1 MARILVI
8 MLIAV
13 TIEAAGVVILS
24 SGLKQIQGARQ
35 ITVSEIAR
43 VVKDGCTNG
52 KVLLGTALEAVFY
65 GFLLY
70 MLSRNEVSFIWPL
83 TSLGFIVTTLAAI
96 LILGE
101 RVSGVRWAGVA
112 LIAAG
117 VFLISYTESVKPK
130 QNPPPAP
137 PPASAVPRADAGPG
151 GTRLWTRMEDGGS
164 GSAKG

>member
-117 VFLISYTESVKPK
+117 VFLISYNESVKPK
-130 QNPPPAP
+130 QNPPPA
-137 PPASAVPRADAGPG
+137 AAVPRADAGQG
-151 GTRLWTRMEDGGS
+151 GTPGS
-164 GSAKG
+164 LG

>member
-8 MLIAV
+8 LVIAAV
-13 TIEAAGVVILS
+13 IEAVGVVILS
-24 SGLKQIQGARQ
+24 GGLKQIRGARE

-70 MLSRNEVSFIWPL
+70 MLSRNDVSFIWPL
-83 TSLGFIVTTLAAI
+83 TSLGFIITTLAAVF
-96 LILGE
+96 ILGE
-101 RVSGVRWAGVA
+101 RVSAARWAGVV

-117 VFLISYTESVKPK
+117 VFLISYSESVKPK
-130 QNPPPAP
+130 QNPPAQ
-137 PPASAVPRADAGPG
+137 PPAMTVPHADAGQGGAPG
-151 GTRLWTRMEDGGS
+151 KPG
-164 GSAKG
+164 